1 MGIDRDRIVTNFYPE
16 GSEVASHFTPCS
28 ITGGCEG
35 EAWYDFD
42 ADAARQMLSDAGFP
56 NGFETT
62 IYYRDVFRDYLPE
75 PSVVAVELQ
84 TQLQENL
91 GITADIVVMESG
103 EFIDESTNGRL
114 DGIYLLGWTGDYPH
128 PTNFLD
134 FHFSAQNPQFG
145 TPHPEIY
152 EPLEEASQVAVTS
165 DAADLY
171 AEANNAIKE
180 LVPMVP
186 VVHSAAAY
194 AARAD
199 LVGVNNPPFGS
210 PIQRLI
216 DPGKDTLVFMK
227 NAEPISLF
235 CQDETDGES
244 LDTCQQIVE
253 GLYRYNV
260 DGNPE
265 PALATSCEANDDLTV
280 WTCDLRE
287 GVTFH
292 DGSTFDANDV
302 IASWGAGIDARNPNH
317 IGNTGAFEYYS
328 YLWDGLIPAE

>member
-1 MGIDRDRIVTNFYPE
+1 
-16 GSEVASHFTPCS
+16 
-28 ITGGCEG
+28 
-35 EAWYDFD
+35 
-42 ADAARQMLSDAGFP
+42 
-56 NGFETT
+56 
-62 IYYRDVFRDYLPE
+62 
-75 PSVVAVELQ
+75 
-84 TQLQENL
+84 
-91 GITADIVVMESG
+91 MESG

-152 EPLEEASQVAVTS
+152 EPLEQASQIADPA
-165 DAADLY
+165 DAASLY

-265 PALATSCEANDDLTV
+265 PAHVQATLLELTAATVATEIENQLNPDQVFLCGGGTHNTALQLRLQELLPDCVVTSTEKLGIAPDWVEAMTFAWLAKLTAGGEQVGVDICAGVWHTFISLEADTIVYEVKSGPYAPISDKDFAPWAPAPDSVEAGAYLDRLV
-280 WTCDLRE
+280 AM
-287 GVTFH
+287 
-292 DGSTFDANDV
+292 FDSA
-302 IASWGAGIDARNPNH
+302 
-317 IGNTGAFEYYS
+317 
-328 YLWDGLIPAE
+328 